1 MPETTP
7 DTLVDP
13 HSTSSYR
20 CSHSNITH
28 FTPSGDRLHT
38 VTFCSHL
45 FVRLSCSHAACTDL
59 PWSLSSTQQMPPHLP
74 QPPLEACCLGSCTAR
89 AHRRAPHSEAARDR
103 VAGRRRRRVGTSAR
117 ALPERRLACH
127 GACGLAW
134 AMELCSVCGRHLA
147 HMLSKACALRVRVA
161 DGVRRLTI
169 REALIAVAVHAVL
182 AIPALVLGVDR
193 LALRVLEACD

>member
-1 MPETTP
+1 MTP
-7 DTLVDP
+7 TVRVP
-13 HSTSSYR
+13 IGVHTQTSLI
-20 CSHSNITH
+20 SHHRATDFIQSP
-28 FTPSGDRLHT
+28 FA
-38 VTFCSHL
+38 VTFLCGSRAHMRHAPTSHGASA
-45 FVRLSCSHAACTDL
+45 RLSKCPPIS
-59 PWSLSSTQQMPPHLP
+59 PSPHLRLTA
-74 QPPLEACCLGSCTAR
+74 LEAAPLAL
-89 AHRRAPHSEAARDR
+89 RAPHSEAARDR

-117 ALPERRLACH
+117 TLPERRLTYH
-127 GACGLAW
+127 GVCRLAW

-147 HMLSKACALRVRVA
+147 HMLSKACAPRVRVA